1 MPYFMVTRKRGEP
14 GCPLGAFVHAG
25 RNSTPMK
32 LYYHPGACSLAP
44 HIVARAL
51 GLNIELVK
59 IDRQKRTEHG
69 ADFLAINPKGYVP
82 ALQLADGRVLTEGPV
97 IAQYLADLKPD
108 AGLVPRA
115 GSFERYRVQEML
127 GYINCE
133 LHKAHAPLFSA
144 ATPDATREQV
154 KRELTQR
161 YALIE
166 KQLVSS
172 PFIVGERFTIADAYL
187 FTIASWA
194 GFLKLDLSS
203 FPALG
208 AYMARIAERPE
219 VVSALEAER
228 GGN

>member
-1 MPYFMVTRKRGEP
+1 
-14 GCPLGAFVHAG
+14 
-25 RNSTPMK
+25 MK

-51 GLNIELVK
+51 GLNVELVR

-82 ALQLADGRVLTEGPV
+82 ALQLDDGSVLTEGPV
-97 IAQYLADLKPD
+97 IAQYLADLKPE
-108 AGLVPRA
+108 AGLVPLA
-115 GSFERYRVQEML
+115 GTFERYRVQEML
-127 GYINCE
+127 GYINSE
-133 LHKAHAPLFSA
+133 LHKTHAPLFRA
-144 ATPDATREQV
+144 ATPEATREEIRQD
-154 KRELTQR
+154 LTKR

-166 KQLVSS
+166 KQLASS

-194 GFLKLDLSS
+194 GFLKLDLSR

-208 AYMARIAERPE
+208 AYMARTAERPE
-219 VVSALEAER
+219 VVSALKAES
-228 GGN
+228 GGS